1 MCTIECLSCKSGW
14 IKDEQGGCNDVNEC
28 ITMKNACKA
37 NQFCVNNEG
46 SFTCLECDR
55 ACSGCTGDGP
65 DLCEKCAQGYELREG
80 QCKGI

>member
-1 MCTIECLSCKSGW
+1 
-14 IKDEQGGCNDVNEC
+14 
-28 ITMKNACKA
+28 MKNACKA